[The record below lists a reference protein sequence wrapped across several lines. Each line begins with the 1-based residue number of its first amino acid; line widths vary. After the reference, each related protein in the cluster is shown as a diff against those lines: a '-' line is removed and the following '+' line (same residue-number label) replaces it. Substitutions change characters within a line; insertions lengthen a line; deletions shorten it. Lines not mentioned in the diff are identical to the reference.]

1 VDLPSIISVASPST
15 RSDLPPWQPGAAW
28 LAGGTWLFSE
38 PQPGLRTLTDLSALR
53 WPALEGSEAGLRIG
67 ATCTIAALEAF
78 EAPPEWR
85 AGPLFAACC
94 NALLGS
100 FKVWNTATVGGNVCL
115 SLPAA
120 PMLALTVALDGVA
133 CIWRP
138 AAARKPLGFAEPAPF
153 ANANSLRS
161 QRDGTERLVPMADF
175 TLGPQRTVLT
185 PGELLRAID
194 LPVAALRRRAAWR
207 QASLTTHGRSA
218 ALLVATLDANGGLA
232 LTVTASTMR
241 PLHASWASPPSAAA
255 LDARLQ
261 AIPAALWYDDVHG
274 APAWR
279 RHMTRRLAAELLAEL
294 TG

>member
-1 VDLPSIISVASPST
+1 MDLPSIVSVASPSA

-28 LAGGTWLFSE
+28 LAGGTWLYSE
-38 PQPGLRTLTDLSALR
+38 PQPGLRTLNDLSALR
-53 WPALEGSEAGLRIG
+53 WPALEVSEAGLRIG

-78 EAPPEWR
+78 EGPPEWR

-100 FKVWNTATVGGNVCL
+100 FKVWNTATVGGNICL

-138 AAARKPLGFAEPAPF
+138 E
-153 ANANSLRS
+153 
-161 QRDGTERLVPMADF
+161 GTERLVPMADF
-175 TLGPQRTVLT
+175 TLGPQRTLLA
-185 PGELLRAID
+185 PGELLRAVN
-194 LPVAALRRRAAWR
+194 LPVAALRRRAALR
-207 QASLTTHGRSA
+207 QASLTAHGRSA
-218 ALLVATLDANGGLA
+218 ALLAATLDGDGGFA
-232 LTVTASTMR
+232 LTITASTAR

-255 LDARLQ
+255 VDAHVQ
-261 AIPAALWYDDVHG
+261 AVPAVLWFDDIHG

-294 TG
+294 KG